1 MGCRASGAPTAGR
14 GRQDRDADCKP
25 SPSGLGLRLAPGPP
39 GLDGIQAGAFLAG
52 VCELKRNRRSLHYA
66 PPDFLLN
73 LVAMVNFMRLS
84 LRESRIR
91 GGWECHEAGNLGTLR
106 SELVT
111 SLIWP
116 VVCGWK
122 GRKGICQQTSP
133 GFPRLCSGQ
142 ALRLRAMS
150 RPLCDRSARRF
161 AQDDG
166 LVGGE
171 IYQRHQVQQ
180 EIWGSVVERSAVS
193 FRLFLFLQA
202 AVHDHGVDCPVRV
215 DVDPGVQ
222 CRGGR
227 VVAAG

>member
-1 MGCRASGAPTAGR
+1 VPRLWRSSDG
-14 GRQDRDADCKP
+14 DCKP

-66 PPDFLLN
+66 L
-73 LVAMVNFMRLS
+73 
-84 LRESRIR
+84 
-91 GGWECHEAGNLGTLR
+91 LR

-122 GRKGICQQTSP
+122 ARKGICQQTSP

-180 EIWGSVVERSAVS
+180 EIWGSVVESPAP
-193 FRLFLFLQA
+193 A
-202 AVHDHGVDCPVRV
+202 
-215 DVDPGVQ
+215 
-222 CRGGR
+222 CRGICGFFSFVFIFAGGR
-227 VVAAG
+227 S